1 MIPNFLIQL
10 IHAFAIVL
18 VCRLGHNKLPILF
31 SVLGI
36 ICMSLLTVLLHLEM
50 GIGKPALH
58 QILVQNDVYTQAFLL
73 SVVLVLPLRLYEGF
87 LVGEFLLRFDLILL
101 LSKLQTANDR
111 QKENEQSS
119 SSEVSC
125 SSISDSSEVDRLLD
139 RTGYAESG

>member
-1 MIPNFLIQL
+1 
-10 IHAFAIVL
+10 
-18 VCRLGHNKLPILF
+18 
-31 SVLGI
+31 
-36 ICMSLLTVLLHLEM
+36 MSPLTVLLHLEM

-73 SVVLVLPLRLYEGF
+73 SVVLVLPLRLYDGF
-87 LVGEFLLRFDLILL
+87 LVGEFLLRFNLILL

-139 RTGYAESG
+139 GTRYAESG